1 MTQEEIKE
9 EEVKE
14 GITVDKF
21 YEFILSKMSAE
32 QALKL
37 LLVGSTL
44 SYEKLKFDGEKK
56 VHPIIII
63 ALAAMDLKWDIAIE
77 KNQEN
82 VRGMVIGTEEYFKD
96 NKLNEL

>member
-63 ALAAMDLKWDIAIE
+63 ALAAMDLKWDIALE
-77 KNQEN
+77 EDVEN
-82 VRGMVIGTEEYFKD
+82 IRGLTVGTEEYIND
-96 NKLNEL
+96 CLL